1 VSGEKRVNEPE
12 TAPASLFELARSGF
26 ELLREVKDYA
36 IYMIDPH
43 GIVLSW
49 NEGAQAFKGYAAEE
63 IIGQHFSRF
72 FTTEDR
78 AAGRPERLL
87 STARAEGRVE
97 DQAWR
102 LRKDGT
108 RFWADV
114 VITALHDQAGQIRG
128 FVKVTRDLTER
139 RRSDELL
146 RQSEERLR
154 LLIDGVKDYAIFML
168 DAQGV
173 ILSWNPGAQRIKGYG
188 ADEVIGRHFSM
199 FYPPELKD
207 INHPAHELQ
216 IARQVGRYEEEG
228 LRVRKNGERFWANV
242 VLTAVY
248 EPGTSELR
256 GFAKVTRDLTER
268 RRAEEAMR
276 SASEE
281 IDRERSRTEEIRNAL
296 RARDEF
302 ISVAAHELRT
312 PLTALML
319 KLQSAH
325 ALTVKHAA
333 EGGAQIPKLVE
344 RLDGGLRQLSRLT
357 GLIQRLLDVSS
368 IVRGRLI
375 LRTEDASMSGLVRR
389 IVDDFCDAS
398 AAAGC
403 ELEVTACGAANG
415 RWDIDRI
422 EQVITNLI
430 SNAIKY
436 GAGKPIEIEVLER
449 DERVTVRI
457 ADYGIGID
465 AADLKRIFERFERAV
480 PVDNYSG
487 LGLGLYI
494 SKSIVEA
501 HGGLIKVTSM
511 RGQGTTF
518 TVDLPRRLES
528 ERPT

>member
-1 VSGEKRVNEPE
+1 MNESQP
-12 TAPASLFELARSGF
+12 PRASLYELAQSGF

-36 IYMIDPH
+36 IYMIDPN
-43 GIVLSW
+43 GVVLSW
-49 NEGAQAFKGYAAEE
+49 NDGARAFKGYAAEE
-63 IIGQHFSRF
+63 IIGEHFSRF
-72 FTTEDR
+72 FTGEDR
-78 AAGRPERLL
+78 AEGRPERLL

-114 VITALHDQAGQIRG
+114 VITAVHDQGGQIRG

-139 RRSDELL
+139 RRADELL
-146 RQSEERLR
+146 SQSEERLR

-168 DAQGV
+168 DPQGV

-199 FYPPELKD
+199 FYPPELSD
-207 INHPAHELQ
+207 INHPAHELH

-228 LRVRKNGERFWANV
+228 IRVRKNGERFGANV

-268 RRAEEAMR
+268 RLAEEAMR
-276 SASEE
+276 SASAETE
-281 IDRERSRTEEIRNAL
+281 AIRSVL
-296 RARDEF
+296 QARDEF

-312 PLTALML
+312 PLTALQL
-319 KLQSAH
+319 KLQSAQ
-325 ALTVKHAA
+325 AMTTKHAG
-333 EGGAQIPKLVE
+333 EGGPLIPRLSE
-344 RLDGGLRQLSRLT
+344 RLGGALMQLSRLK
-357 GLIQRLLDVSS
+357 GLIERLLDVSS

-375 LRTEDASMSGLVRR
+375 LRTEEASMSGMVQR
-389 IVDDFCDAS
+389 IVEDFRD
-398 AAAGC
+398 AAAVAGS
-403 ELEVTACGAANG
+403 EIEVTTAGPVDG
-415 RWDIDRI
+415 RWDVDRI

-436 GAGKPIEIEVLER
+436 GAGKPIEVDVEGSPT
-449 DERVTVRI
+449 RVKVRV

-465 AADLKRIFERFERAV
+465 SADLKRIFERFERAV

-494 SKSIVEA
+494 AKTIVDA
-501 HGGLIKVTSM
+501 HGGLIGVVSM
-511 RGQGTTF
+511 PGQGTTF
-518 TVDLPRRLES
+518 TVDLPRRLDS
-528 ERPT
+528 EQST

>member
-1 VSGEKRVNEPE
+1 VSGKKRVNEPE
-12 TAPASLFELARSGF
+12 TAQAGLFELARSGF

-36 IYMIDPH
+36 IYMIDPN

-49 NEGAQAFKGYAAEE
+49 NDGARAFKGYQAEE

-72 FTTEDR
+72 FTGEDR

-102 LRKDGT
+102 CRKDGT
-108 RFWADV
+108 CFWADV
-114 VITALHDQAGQIRG
+114 VITALHDHDGQIRG

-154 LLIDGVKDYAIFML
+154 LLIEGVKDYAIFML
-168 DAQGV
+168 DPQGF
-173 ILSWNPGAQRIKGYG
+173 ILSWNPGAERIKGYS
-188 ADEVIGRHFSM
+188 ADEAIGRHFSM
-199 FYPPELKD
+199 FYPPELTD
-207 INHPAHELQ
+207 IDHPAHELQ

-228 LRVRKNGERFWANV
+228 VRVRKNGERFWASV
-242 VLTAVY
+242 VITAVY

-256 GFAKVTRDLTER
+256 GYAKVTRDLTER
-268 RRAEEAMR
+268 RVAQEAMR
-276 SASEE
+276 SAAEQ
-281 IDRERSRTEEIRNAL
+281 IDIERLRADEARNAL
-296 RARDEF
+296 QARDEF

-312 PLTALML
+312 PLTALQL
-319 KLQSAH
+319 KIQSAH
-325 ALTVKHAA
+325 AMTIKHPA
-333 EGGAQIPKLVE
+333 EGAVAPRLSE
-344 RLDGGLRQLSRLT
+344 RLDGALRQLSRLT

-375 LRTEDASMSGLVRR
+375 LRTEDVSMSHMLER
-389 IVDDFCDAS
+389 IVDDFRDA
-398 AAAGC
+398 ADAAGC
-403 ELEVTACGAANG
+403 EIELTTSGTVDGC
-415 RWDIDRI
+415 WDVDRI

-430 SNAIKY
+430 ANAIKY
-436 GAGKPIEIEVLER
+436 GAGKPIDVEVL
-449 DERVTVRI
+449 DSADRVKIRV
-457 ADYGIGID
+457 ADHGIGIES
-465 AADLKRIFERFERAV
+465 ADFKRIFERFERAV

-494 SKSIVEA
+494 TKRIVDA
-501 HGGLIKVTSM
+501 HGGLIHVTSM

-528 ERPT
+528 EQPT